1 MSKELKTMS
10 VHTISGFTITVQ
22 MMGNGDKVSHLEITD
37 NKIYPDEDE
46 RGSEH
51 WRRNGL
57 LIPINSKKKL
67 KELRKALKHE

>member
-1 MSKELKTMS
+1 MSKELKTVS
-10 VHTISGFTITVQ
+10 VHTISGFTITIQ

-46 RGSEH
+46 RSNEH
-51 WRRNGL
+51 WRRYGL

>member
-1 MSKELKTMS
+1 MSKELKTKHIHLS
-10 VHTISGFTITVQ
+10 SGFTITIQ
-22 MMGNGDKVSHLEITD
+22 MIGNGDKVSHLEITD

-46 RGSEH
+46 RSSEH

>member
-1 MSKELKTMS
+1 MSNELKTKHIHLS
-10 VHTISGFTITVQ
+10 SGFTITIQ

-46 RGSEH
+46 RSSER